1 MNTLKTHLFLNK
13 KFIFTTWLCVVPIIV
28 FSQQHSSSSLDEKS
42 NYIWGDLRQTLDESS
57 VVETQKNQTIVEQFA
72 FSYQVLDL
80 LLTQQLFQ
88 DHFFSKVQKAEGKE
102 AGVTP
107 EDAVKIFQFIS
118 QLLNTLRDESPEK
131 IEKFMSDHDFTKADR
146 LISLLI
152 LVFQNQS
159 IGKSL
164 DLTGMLGLS
173 VNDSL
178 NLADIDSIM
187 IDKDGLREANDR
199 IAVLSHHLASAGDL
213 NILNQLLD
221 ADYDPKIRT
230 QLRENILHAFIRL
243 NNIRQSN
250 NQLIS
255 PHYGKALGLLA
266 EHSSQIIDEKDIL
279 GLTALAGAVDVNDQ
293 VAFKVLEEKRAN
305 LKTRDIFERNIKTIA
320 LARNNHELS
329 GYLEDKIPADKSAE
343 QNPSIGKKI
352 YNKKDLVFF
361 NFESF
366 IEIFVTSIAVT
377 NPLLSEESLKKL
389 YFTML
394 RTAAVMENLRL
405 ELLSKIFYSDK
416 VYNESTR
423 SIFSAISSRDAHFF
437 KNMTK
442 DQKEHLGT
450 ALSMSN
456 NDGKIYVTH
465 FLLEAI
471 RYSFLPAVEAILPY
485 YKSFDFVRKNVS
497 FSSLDPLS
505 LALFT
510 HASLEEAHPFKSESQ
525 KIIRRVVEH
534 IPDEKTHSGFFIE
547 LPPIAWAT
555 LLGLLEEVKF
565 LHEERKMTLPAYIQ
579 SSDGR
584 WGLDILDHTLSRGFM
599 NLHGYLQ
606 SKLQPRDCKKP
617 FLN

>member
-1 MNTLKTHLFLNK
+1 MNTLKMHLFLNK
-13 KFIFTTWLCVVPIIV
+13 KLIFTAWLCFVPTIV
-28 FSQQHSSSSLDEKS
+28 FSQQHSSNSLDEKS
-42 NYIWGDLRQTLDESS
+42 NYIWSDLRQTLDESS
-57 VVETQKNQTIVEQFA
+57 VIETQRNQTIVEQFS
-72 FSYQVLDL
+72 FSYEVLDL

-88 DHFFSKVQKAEGKE
+88 DHFFAKVQKAEGKE
-102 AGVTP
+102 AGITS
-107 EDAVKIFQFIS
+107 EDAIKIFQFIS

-131 IEKFMSDHDFTKADR
+131 IEKFMSAHDFTKADK

-152 LVFQNQS
+152 LIFQNQS
-159 IGKSL
+159 TGKSL
-164 DLTGMLGLS
+164 DLMGMLGLS

-178 NLADIDSIM
+178 NLKDIDSVM
-187 IDKDGLREANDR
+187 IDKDKLKEVNDR
-199 IAVLSHHLASAGDL
+199 IAVLSHHLASTGDL
-213 NILNQLLD
+213 DTLNKLLD
-221 ADYDPKIRT
+221 ADYDPRIKT

-255 PHYGKALGLLA
+255 PYYENALGLLA
-266 EHSSQIIDEKDIL
+266 EHSSQIINERDIL
-279 GLTALAGAVDVNDQ
+279 GLTALAGAVDVNDL
-293 VAFKVLEEKRAN
+293 VAFKVLEGKRAN

-320 LARNNHELS
+320 LARDNHELS
-329 GYLEDKIPADKSAE
+329 VYLEDKIPTDKSRE
-343 QNPSIGKKI
+343 KKSTSSAKP
-352 YNKKDLVFF
+352 YNKKDLIFF

-366 IEIFVTSIAVT
+366 IEMFVTSIAVT
-377 NPLLSEESLKKL
+377 NPQLSEEGLKKF

-394 RTAAVMENLRL
+394 RNAAVIEELRL

-416 VYNESTR
+416 VYNTNTR
-423 SIFSAISSRDAHFF
+423 SIFSAISGRDAQFF

-442 DQKEHLGT
+442 DQKEHLG
-450 ALSMSN
+450 AAFSMLN
-456 NDGKIYVTH
+456 NEGKIYVTH

-485 YKSFDFVRKNVS
+485 YKTFDFVRKKVPFN
-497 FSSLDPLS
+497 SLDPLS
-505 LALFT
+505 LALFA

-525 KIIRRVVEH
+525 KIIRLVAEH
-534 IPDEKTHSGFFIE
+534 IPDQKTYSGFFIE

-565 LHEERKMTLPAYIQ
+565 LHEERKMTLPSYIQ
-579 SSDGR
+579 SSNGR
-584 WGLDILDHTLSRGFM
+584 WGLDILSYTLSRGFV

-606 SKLQPRDCKKP
+606 NKLQPGDCKKA

>member
-13 KFIFTTWLCVVPIIV
+13 KFIFTAWLCFVPIIG
-28 FSQQHSSSSLDEKS
+28 FSQQYSSSSLDEKS
-42 NYIWGDLRQTLDESS
+42 NYIWGDLRQTLDERS
-57 VVETQKNQTIVEQFA
+57 VVETQRNQIIVEQFA

-107 EDAVKIFQFIS
+107 EDAIKVFQFIS
-118 QLLNTLRDESPEK
+118 RLLSTLRDESPEK
-131 IEKFMSDHDFTKADR
+131 IEKFMSDHNFTKTDK

-152 LVFQNQS
+152 LIFQNQS
-159 IGKSL
+159 IEKTL
-164 DLTGMLGLS
+164 DLIGMLGLS

-187 IDKDGLREANDR
+187 IDKDRLTEASNR
-199 IAVLSHHLASAGDL
+199 IAVLSHHLASTGDL

-221 ADYDPKIRT
+221 VDYDSRIRT
-230 QLRENILHAFIRL
+230 KLRENILHAFIRL

-305 LKTRDIFERNIKTIA
+305 LKTRDIFKRNIKAIA

-329 GYLEDKIPADKSAE
+329 VYLEDKIPEDKSRE
-343 QNPSIGKKI
+343 KKSTSSTKP
-352 YNKKDLVFF
+352 YNKKDLVYF

-366 IEIFVTSIAVT
+366 MEMFVISIAVT
-377 NPLLSEESLKKL
+377 NPQLSEEGLKKL

-394 RTAAVMENLRL
+394 RNVIVIEELRL
-405 ELLSKIFYSDK
+405 ELLSKVFYSDK
-416 VYNESTR
+416 VYNEHTR
-423 SIFSAISSRDAHFF
+423 SIFSAISSRDVQFF

-442 DQKEHLGT
+442 DQKEYLG
-450 ALSMSN
+450 AAFSMLNSE
-456 NDGKIYVTH
+456 GKIYVTH

-485 YKSFDFVRKNVS
+485 YKTFDFVRKKVPFN
-497 FSSLDPLS
+497 SLDPLS
-505 LALFT
+505 LALFA
-510 HASLEEAHPFKSESQ
+510 HASLEKAHPFKSESQ
-525 KIIRRVVEH
+525 KVIRLVAEH
-534 IPDEKTHSGFFIE
+534 IPDQKTHSGFFIE

-579 SSDGR
+579 SSDKH
-584 WGLDILDHTLSRGFM
+584 WGLDILDYTLSRGFM
-599 NLHGYLQ
+599 NLHRYLHD
-606 SKLQPRDCKKP
+606 KFQPKNCQKP
-617 FLN
+617 FVN